1 MINMIPLIDIFLVLL
16 IVFMISIPFL
26 LLNQMS
32 VNLAKTNA
40 GATQQVIKQKT
51 IYVDAAGD
59 YYFSKNNFLSMN
71 DISKIISQ
79 EKLNQL
85 SIAADKTV
93 QYQKVIQLIA
103 FLHQNNIQTISLVST
118 PSSSF
123 PGSR

>member
-1 MINMIPLIDIFLVLL
+1 MIPLIDIFLVLL

-40 GATQQVIKQKT
+40 GVAHQVQKQKT
-51 IYVDAAGD
+51 IYVDATGH
-59 YYFSKNNFLSMN
+59 YFFTNNNFLSMN

-79 EKLNQL
+79 QKLNQL
-85 SIAADKTV
+85 SIAADKDV

-103 FLHQNNIQTISLVST
+103 FLHDHNIQTINLVSIK
-118 PSSSF
+118 S
-123 PGSR
+123 